1 MASPEHRAL
10 HGLSM
15 AVLTWCKP
23 GLLLAVLVVTMT
35 VAQPAHLLT
44 SLSSGQGTLDRVALG
59 SLLNTLAAR
68 VHCTSGPCGKVSAPP
83 DRSPSPGPAL
93 PTPP

>member
-1 MASPEHRAL
+1 
-10 HGLSM
+10 M
-15 AVLTWCKP
+15 AVLAWREL
-23 GLLLAVLVVTMT
+23 GLLLVVLVVTVT
-35 VAQPAHLLT
+35 VAQPVHLLT
-44 SLSSGQGTLDRVALG
+44 SLSLGQGALDRVALG

-68 VHCTSGPCGKVSAPP
+68 VHCTPGPCGKVSAPP